1 MPRDSLTLTELAAVR
16 RFLYAWREAITE
28 TGAVDYGYMA
38 AAIRLEREHVVFRR
52 VRRGLGCEH
61 FTISQ
66 WLNWMAEDSLSEA
79 A

>member
-1 MPRDSLTLTELAAVR
+1 MPRDSLTVTELAACR
-16 RFLYAWREAITE
+16 RFLDAWREAITE

-38 AAIRLEREHVVFRR
+38 AACRLEREHVVFRR

-66 WLNWMAEDSLSEA
+66 WLNWVAEDSLSEA